1 MLATMLAYVGLFVIS
16 FLAATLLP
24 LGSELPL
31 AVLVRAEGRLVLPV
45 AVATAGN
52 VAGSLTT
59 YWLARRA
66 ATTLGA
72 RPWSARGEGR
82 AAELWRRHGAPSL
95 LLSWVPLFGDG
106 LVAAAGAA
114 GLPLRTVTPWLIV
127 GKVGRY
133 LVVAWLALAA

>member
-1 MLATMLAYVGLFVIS
+1 MLATVLAYVGLFGVS

-24 LGSELPL
+24 LGSEVPL
-31 AVLVRAEGRLVLPV
+31 ALLVRAEGHLLLPV

-66 ATTLGA
+66 TATLGA
-72 RPWSARGEGR
+72 RPWPTHGAGR
-82 AAELWRRHGAPSL
+82 AADIWRRHGAPSL
-95 LLSWVPLFGDG
+95 LLSWVPIFGDG

-114 GLPLRTVTPWLIV
+114 GLPLRAITPWLIA
-127 GKVGRY
+127 GKASRY
-133 LVVAWLALAA
+133 LIVAWLALAA

>member
-1 MLATMLAYVGLFVIS
+1 MAGTVLAYAALFGIS

-24 LGSELPL
+24 LGSEVPL
-31 AVLVRAEGRLVLPV
+31 GVLVRAEGHLLLPV

-66 ATTLGA
+66 ATK
-72 RPWSARGEGR
+72 SARHAPSTRAAGR
-82 AAELWRRHGAPSL
+82 AADLWRRLGAPSL
-95 LLSWVPLFGDG
+95 LLSWVPIIGDG
-106 LVAAAGAA
+106 LVVAAGAA
-114 GLPLRTVTPWLIV
+114 GLPLRTIVPWLLV
-127 GKVGRY
+127 GKAGRY